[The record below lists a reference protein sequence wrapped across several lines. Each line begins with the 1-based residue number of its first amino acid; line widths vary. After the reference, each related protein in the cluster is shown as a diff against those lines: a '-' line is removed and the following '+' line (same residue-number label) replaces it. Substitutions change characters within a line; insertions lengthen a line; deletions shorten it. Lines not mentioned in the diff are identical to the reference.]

1 MILRSVY
8 DQVVLIDCKLES
20 SSHMSVG
27 LLYVESGQNR
37 QVEVTDGTVTL
48 LVTLPDEAVGT
59 KSILTGV
66 NRVLNYEQL

>member
-1 MILRSVY
+1 MILRSAY

-20 SSHMSVG
+20 PSQLSVG
-27 LLYVESGQNR
+27 LLYLEAGQSR
-37 QVEVTDGTVTL
+37 QVEVTDGKVSL

>member
-20 SSHMSVG
+20 PSHMSVG